1 MSEIMRLAPALFAG
15 MLLGAI
21 FFGGLWWTVLKG
33 ISARQPAL
41 WFGLSTLARTGIVLA
56 GFYFVADSD
65 WKRLLACLFGFIIA
79 RLIVTRLTD
88 KPADDKT
95 NAREVSHA
103 P

>member
-1 MSEIMRLAPALFAG
+1 MGETMTNEIMRLVPAMLAG
-15 MLLGAI
+15 MLLGAV

-41 WFGLSTLARTGIVLA
+41 WFGLSMLARTGIVLA

-65 WKRLLACLFGFIIA
+65 WKRLLLCLSGFIIA
-79 RLIVTRLTD
+79 RFVVTRLTRMRM
-88 KPADDKT
+88 AE
-95 NAREVSHA
+95 EVSHA

>member
-1 MSEIMRLAPALFAG
+1 MGGVTMNEIMLLVPPLLAG

-41 WFGLSTLARTGIVLA
+41 WFGLSMLARTCIVLA

-65 WKRLLACLFGFIIA
+65 WKRLLLCLSGFVIA
-79 RLIVTRLTD
+79 RFVVTRMT
-88 KPADDKT
+88 KVWMPK
-95 NAREVSHA
+95 EVSHA

>member
-1 MSEIMRLAPALFAG
+1 MGGVTMNEIMLLVPPLLAG

-41 WFGLSTLARTGIVLA
+41 WFGLSMLARTGIVLA

-65 WKRLLACLFGFIIA
+65 WKRLLLCLSGFVIA
-79 RLIVTRLTD
+79 RFVVTRMT
-88 KPADDKT
+88 KVWMPK
-95 NAREVSHA
+95 EVSHA